1 MKEDESSAAVEKLVT
16 SAGTIRIAR
25 PEDRRNDS
33 QYVFQRKAIDLF
45 LMSSDVERDLGLRES
60 HTPSVTYIRR
70 PSRNMS
76 TVSASESMD
85 IFRLTDNMEG
95 SAAGSVSLSGSGSA
109 RAVFSPTS
117 PLSLQESGPAF
128 QIPGISARPT
138 SRTSSGKS
146 RRSVNIVEPEK
157 SALLNAIEK
166 VHEPELTAV
175 PKHGIIKKLE
185 RPAQL
190 QGLHLYLESAREI
203 ARYQPSTGKTEK
215 SRESPLNL
223 SLPVQESSRIPLVE
237 ADLSIPD
244 LSGSEKE
251 KESTAR
257 KSSDWRQEL
266 PVMFRER
273 THLYTDSYLL
283 GTEIKPELYSLS
295 FVKPKPEDAE
305 AEPAKGGKG
314 RGGQGKGAKD
324 SKKEAP
330 VPRHSLKVTPSRQS
344 SRSSSGSGT
353 RPLSRLSRASPSQT
367 KNT

>member
-1 MKEDESSAAVEKLVT
+1 MKEDESSAAVGKLVT

-45 LMSSDVERDLGLRES
+45 LMSSEMERDLGLRES

-109 RAVFSPTS
+109 RAVFSPAS

-157 SALLNAIEK
+157 SALLYEIEK

-190 QGLHLYLESAREI
+190 QSLQLYLESAREI
-203 ARYQPSTGKTEK
+203 ARYQPSTGKTER

-223 SLPVQESSRIPLVE
+223 SLPVQESSRLPVSV

-244 LSGSEKE
+244 LAGSE

-324 SKKEAP
+324 TKKEAP